1 MDFKRINSKR
11 IYRLYEKNRITE
23 EGLKNAVKKNFIS
36 QQQYEEIKNNVPDT
50 DKERDL
56 QQKADTERAGRIS
69 FYVDYVKSGG
79 SLKEVPEDVRRDVEA
94 FT

>member
-1 MDFKRINSKR
+1 MDFKRIN
-11 IYRLYEKNRITE
+11 RLYKNNSITE
-23 EGLKNAVKKNFIS
+23 EGLKNAVKRNFIS
-36 QQQYEEIKNNVPDT
+36 QQQYDEIKNNAPDT

-79 SLKEVPEDVRRDVEA
+79 SLKEVPEDVRRDVEEL
-94 FT
+94 T

>member
-1 MDFKRINSKR
+1 MKR
-11 IYRLYEKNRITE
+11 
-23 EGLKNAVKKNFIS
+23 NFIS

-56 QQKADTERAGRIS
+56 KADTERAGRIS

-79 SLKEVPEDVRRDVEA
+79 SLKEVPEDVRRDVEEL
-94 FT
+94 T